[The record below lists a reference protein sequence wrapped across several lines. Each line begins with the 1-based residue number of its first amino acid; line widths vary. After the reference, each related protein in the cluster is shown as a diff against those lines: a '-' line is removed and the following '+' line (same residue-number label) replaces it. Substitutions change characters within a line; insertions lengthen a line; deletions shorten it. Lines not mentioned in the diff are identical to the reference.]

1 MKYQL
6 KTKNYN
12 EETTDTALYELLL
25 ERGIEEPL
33 EWLHP
38 TFIHEHSS
46 ALFREMKKAT
56 SLLKDVIKNPEAT
69 ITVIVDSDLDGYTS
83 GAIILNLLK
92 LIQRG
97 QEINFV
103 LHPNKEHGILLNE
116 LDEDVD
122 LLIVPDA
129 GSSQKEEHLWLL
141 ERGTKLIILDHHEM
155 ENDLDYGE
163 YQNNIAIVNSQE
175 EDYPNHA
182 LSGAGVA
189 LKFAQA
195 YCEKYGIPFPNKL
208 YSLAA
213 CGIVADV
220 MDIGVLENKQI
231 VTAGLKYI
239 KEHQF
244 LYKLIQDA
252 HYNVEEP
259 EPSIKDIGWVIGP
272 NINAIIRLGT
282 QEQKNIIFKSL
293 VSPMLLVPSSKRGEE
308 DQEVPVF
315 EEAVRLC
322 KNAKKRQTTAV
333 DRSIKT
339 IINNIQIKDTDNA
352 IVYIDED
359 KELTFEL
366 SGLIANKLLSQ
377 YNRPVL
383 LLRKF
388 IDHTTGLEEYRGSAR
403 GKAVDGLSNL
413 KDVVKEL
420 TGVSKAEGHAFAFGI
435 GVNNEMVTEFKM
447 HLNTVLDKVDF
458 NVNLYLVDL
467 ITKYTELN
475 TSIAH
480 IMAREDIWGH
490 GVDKP
495 SAVLTDI
502 PTDKYEL
509 MGTEQQ
515 HLKIDCGKYDV
526 VLFNVPEI
534 TEPLIQ
540 GNKINLDVV
549 GDFSVD
555 TSYNVGRLQFVVSDY
570 DIKPYTKQTVWDMV
584 F

>member
-12 EETTDTALYELLL
+12 EETADIALHELLL
-25 ERGIEEPL
+25 ERGIEQPS

-38 TFIHEHSS
+38 SFIHEHSPH
-46 ALFREMKKAT
+46 LFREMKKAA
-56 SLLKDVIKNPEAT
+56 SLLHATLKNPEAS

-92 LIQRG
+92 LVQRG

-103 LHPNKEHGILLNE
+103 LHPNKEHGII
-116 LDEDVD
+116 LDELGDDID

-129 GSSQKEEHLWLL
+129 GSSQKDEHLFLL
-141 ERGTKLIILDHHEM
+141 NKGTKIIILDHHEM

-163 YQNNIAIVNSQE
+163 YQDSIAVVNSQE

-195 YCEKYGIPFPNKL
+195 YCEKSGTSFPNKL

-231 VTAGLKYI
+231 VAAGLKYI
-239 KEHQF
+239 KEHSF

-252 HYNVEEP
+252 HYNMEEP

-282 QEQKNIIFKSL
+282 QEQKTVIFKSL

-333 DRSIKT
+333 DKSIRT
-339 IINNIQIKDTDNA
+339 IESNMQIKDTDNA
-352 IVYIDED
+352 IVYIDENRD
-359 KELTFEL
+359 LTFEL

-383 LLRKF
+383 LLRRF
-388 IDHTTGLEEYRGSAR
+388 VDHKTGEEEYRGSAR

-413 KDVVKEL
+413 KDVIKDL
-420 TGVSKAEGHAFAFGI
+420 TGVSKAEGHAFAFGV
-435 GVNNEMVTEFKM
+435 GVDSNMVNEFKM
-447 HLNTVLDKVDF
+447 HLNTILDKVDF

-467 ITKYTELN
+467 IAKYTDVNLG
-475 TSIAH
+475 IAQV
-480 IMAREDIWGH
+480 MAREDIWGH
-490 GVDKP
+490 GVEKP
-495 SAVLTDI
+495 SAILTDI

-509 MGTEQQ
+509 MGADQQ

-555 TSYNVGRLQFVVSDY
+555 MSYNIGRLQFVANDY
-570 DIKPYTKQTVWDMV
+570 EIKPYTQKTVWDMV